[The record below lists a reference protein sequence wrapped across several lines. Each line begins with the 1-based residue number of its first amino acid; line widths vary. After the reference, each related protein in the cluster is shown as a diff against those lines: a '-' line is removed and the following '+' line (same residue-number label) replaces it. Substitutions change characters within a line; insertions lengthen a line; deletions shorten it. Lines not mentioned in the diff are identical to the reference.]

1 MDHFQTVDFSVGRY
15 GKSEVLVKAVDGLY
29 EGHKMAY
36 LIFLV
41 KVQPNF

>member
-1 MDHFQTVDFSVGRY
+1 MEQ
-15 GKSEVLVKAVDGLY
+15 SEVLFEAGVLY

-41 KVQPNF
+41 KVQLNF